1 MKNINIKF
9 SNLKELNT
17 YIVSEND
24 GEHIELTEVRE
35 SSIPEANHTINSLLE
50 QVNSGIKALMEKEVT
65 INPYVVQNLVY
76 FPEMYTL
83 PSDELI
89 DNYLQNPNMFMGN
102 KIYNFDYKPFYNV

>member
-9 SNLKELNT
+9 SNLSELNT
-17 YIVSEND
+17 YIVSKND
-24 GEHIELTEVRE
+24 GEHIELTEVSE
-35 SSIPEANHTINSLLE
+35 KSITKANHTIASLLE
-50 QVNSGIKALMEKEVT
+50 QVNSGVKALMEKEVT

-89 DNYLQNPNMFMGN
+89 DNYMQNPNMFMGN